1 MRANVLL
8 STCKSSKQTQHVS
21 ASLCG
26 RGGLVLEDDP
36 AVDDNFDVDLEAV
49 DVVFVALPFLSMGF
63 EELEFESIP
72 LQ

>member
-1 MRANVLL
+1 MRSNVSQ

-21 ASLCG
+21 GSLCG
-26 RGGLVLEDDP
+26 CGGLVLEDDP
-36 AVDDNFDVDLEAV
+36 ADDDLVDLEAV
-49 DVVFVALPFLSMGF
+49 DVVSVALPFLSMGV